1 MLVRKKPVVV
11 EAMLY
16 DGTPE
21 QKMEVYRWIWDSTQG
36 SYDFQNTTR
45 PKSGV
50 TINPSEG
57 TMLIMTL
64 EGEMKV
70 SHGDYVIRGVN
81 GEFYPCK
88 PDIFKSTYETVYGGV
103 IE

>member
-21 QKMEVYRWIWDSTQG
+21 QKMEVYRWIRDNTQG
-36 SYDFQNTTR
+36 SYDFQST
-45 PKSGV
+45 PQPDSGV
-50 TINPSEG
+50 MINPSDG
-57 TMLIMTL
+57 AMFIMTL
-64 EGEMKV
+64 EGEMRV
-70 SHGDYVIRGVN
+70 SNGDYVIRGVN

>member
-1 MLVRKKPVVV
+1 MLVRKKPVTV

-16 DGTPE
+16 DGTSE
-21 QKMEVYRWIWDSTQG
+21 QKMEVYLWIRDNTQG

-50 TINPSEG
+50 TINPSDG
-57 TMLIMTL
+57 SMLIMTL

>member
-1 MLVRKKPVVV
+1 MLVRKKPVKVDV
-11 EAMLY
+11 SIH
-16 DGTPE
+16 DGNSE
-21 QKMEVYRWIWDSTQG
+21 QKREVYRWNRDNTQE
-36 SYDFQNTTR
+36 SYDFHRTHQ
-45 PKSGV
+45 PDSGV
-50 TINPSEG
+50 TINPSDG

-88 PDIFKSTYETVYGGV
+88 PEIFKATYETVYGGV
-103 IE
+103 IK